1 MLSITCMKATLASL
15 VFLTSVFAP
24 AAVAGPAPIAPDFV
38 GTAPRAGIDRSLAAS
53 GAMNRIDPTDVVTFR
68 HASWDLSDP
77 DLDQIDEAASWLARN
92 PRFKIV
98 LEGHADP
105 AGETTYNADLA
116 LRRAR
121 AVQSRLIEKGIGVDR
136 TVVIVYGEAGT
147 PADRR
152 VVMFATDRN
161 VRDVVDRQLAY
172 TGALTAMWTENGHGL
187 QATSDRFEPISG
199 RTVVGRR

>member
-1 MLSITCMKATLASL
+1 MKATLASL
-15 VFLTSVFAP
+15 VFLTSIGAP

-38 GTAPRAGIDRSLAAS
+38 GTAPRASIDRSLAAS
-53 GAMNRIDPTDVVTFR
+53 GAMNRIDPTDVVTFT

-77 DLDQIDEAASWLARN
+77 DRDQIGEAASWLKRN

-105 AGETTYNADLA
+105 TGDTTYNADLA

-121 AVQSRLIEKGIGVDR
+121 AVQSQLISHGIDVDR
-136 TVVIVYGEAGT
+136 TVVVVYGEAGT

-152 VVMFATDRN
+152 VVMFATDKK

-172 TGALTAMWTENGHGL
+172 SGALTALWTENGHGL
-187 QATSDRFEPISG
+187 QATSDRFEPLAG